1 MKNSKKYTH
10 YAKIFGFVFAI
21 FFFLAI
27 KFIEMLD
34 TVGALPLLVDNYSLR
49 AYWYFYVNW
58 QSAII
63 LAVGLLL
70 GFVPYVLLT
79 MIELI
84 KNKMS

>member
-1 MKNSKKYTH
+1 MGD
-10 YAKIFGFVFAI
+10 AVDALLL
-21 FFFLAI
+21 LA
-27 KFIEMLD
+27 D
-34 TVGALPLLVDNYSLR
+34 DYSLR
-49 AYWYFYVNW
+49 AYWYFYVDW

-70 GFVPYVLLT
+70 GFVPYVLLI

>member
-1 MKNSKKYTH
+1 MPKYLAL
-10 YAKIFGFVFAI
+10 YSLF

-34 TVGALPLLVDNYSLR
+34 TVDALPLLADDYSLR

-63 LAVGLLL
+63 LAMCLAMCLLL

-79 MIELI
+79 MIEL
-84 KNKMS
+84 KK

>member
-21 FFFLAI
+21 FFFFLAI

-84 KNKMS
+84 KK

>member
-1 MKNSKKYTH
+1 MPKYL
-10 YAKIFGFVFAI
+10 ALCSLF

-27 KFIEMLD
+27 KFIEMGD
-34 TVGALPLLVDNYSLR
+34 TVDALPLLADDYNLR

-63 LAVGLLL
+63 LAVGLVL

-84 KNKMS
+84 KK

>member
-1 MKNSKKYTH
+1 
-10 YAKIFGFVFAI
+10 
-21 FFFLAI
+21 
-27 KFIEMLD
+27 MLD

-84 KNKMS
+84 KK